1 MPGHFGAHE
10 DWDPQTGVGTSGYTG
25 SGSQAG
31 AGGSGGQGNTGQD
44 ILNDFTAM
52 LNQNEQTQAADN
64 ALQDLIN
71 KKNLYQYL
79 YLDPNDPR
87 NEYQKM
93 MHALM
98 TGGTYA
104 SPGGVLPSGIM
115 GLPKGMT
122 QGQVIPGMSVTGS
135 DLTAAAYDKQ
145 FPFSFN
151 RIMAD
156 KLPKALGN
164 TWWGKILGGG
174 KKDNV
179 TPGTG
184 GTGIMQLPGQ
194 IWNNITDNFS
204 STQKANLNNMGI
216 FSSNNVPGSMD
227 FHPGVGGI
235 AGTANNF
242 SKYSPMTY
250 EQYKNNQA
258 DGLDDSAVNLDENP
272 YPVGSVK
279 YTQKQIELMKDK
291 YGSDAGYD
299 FFDEQVDVK
308 DELGKI
314 AGQFNLEDV
323 SDTLNI
329 TGIEDPKADEDEG
342 VVMPYGYPGLNL
354 PRTGTYPDN
363 PLAGMEGYP
372 KVQTGVEYNAPL
384 GQGGEFNFNEYA
396 PSTFNN
402 PNYDYGNV
410 FSENVVGQTPVLPNT
425 FPGLEPE
432 PFHNGGYLKQY
443 DDGGYAK
450 MSTFEK
456 LKMMADNYGQ

>member
-25 SGSQAG
+25 SGEH
-31 AGGSGGQGNTGQD
+31 AGGHGNTGED
-44 ILNDFTAM
+44 IGKDLDALLNK
-52 LNQNEQTQAADN
+52 NEQTQAADN

-79 YLDPNDPR
+79 WLDPKDPR

-98 TGGTYA
+98 TGGTYT

-115 GLPKGMT
+115 GLPQGMT
-122 QGQVIPGMSVTGS
+122 QGQIIPGMTVTGS
-135 DLTAAAYDKQ
+135 DLTSAAYDKK
-145 FPFSFN
+145 FPLSFN
-151 RIMAD
+151 RFMAD
-156 KLPKALGN
+156 KLPGALSN

-174 KKDNV
+174 KKGNV
-179 TPGTG
+179 APGTG
-184 GTGIMQLPGQ
+184 GTGIMELPGQ
-194 IWNNITDNFS
+194 IWNNIKNQFN
-204 STQKANLNNMGI
+204 STQKQNINTIG
-216 FSSNNVPGSMD
+216 FESNNLPGGTD
-227 FHPGVGGI
+227 WHPGAGGI
-235 AGTANNF
+235 AGVTNTF

-250 EQYKNNQA
+250 DQYKQNQLA
-258 DGLDDSAVNLDENP
+258 GLDDSAVSLDENP
-272 YPVGSVK
+272 YPVGSIK

-299 FFDEQVDVK
+299 FFDDRVDVK
-308 DELGKI
+308 EELGKI

-329 TGIEDPKADEDEG
+329 TGIEDPKANEDEG

-354 PRTGTYPDN
+354 PRTRTFPDN
-363 PLAGMEGYP
+363 RLAGMEGYP
-372 KVQTGVEYNAPL
+372 KVQTGVKYDAPL

-410 FSENVVGQTPVLPNT
+410 FSENIAQDPNTWLPGT

-456 LKMMADNYGQ
+456 LKMMADNYGQQS